1 MHSFD
6 VDASNFE
13 QIVIKGSHKQ
23 PVLVDIWAPWCGPC
37 KTLKPLLEKLAEEYE
52 GKFVL
57 AKLNSEENQ
66 AIAQQLGV
74 RSIPTVK
81 AIYQGKLVNEFTGAL
96 PESALREFLAKVIP
110 SPAQELHLLALASAR
125 QGDSDGALALLDE
138 AMQLDSADEQI
149 KITKAGILLDLDKRN
164 EAKELLDTLS
174 PATKL
179 TDRVK
184 EMLTRID
191 IHEKTADLPDAATL
205 QQHIDTDPGNLQAR
219 LDLANVHVA
228 RQEYEAALAQ
238 LFEIIKRDRNFQD
251 DIGRRTML
259 DIFTLLGS
267 GDELVR
273 SARRQLASLLN

>member
-74 RSIPTVK
+74 RGIPTVK
-81 AIYQGKLVNEFTGAL
+81 AVYQGKLVNEFTGAL
-96 PESALREFLAKVIP
+96 PESELREFLAKVIP
-110 SPAQELHLLALASAR
+110 SPAQELHLQALALAQ
-125 QGDSDGALALLDE
+125 QGDTDGALTLLDE
-138 AMQLDSADEQI
+138 ALQMDSDNEELVI
-149 KITKAGILLDLDKRN
+149 SKAGLLITLDKLN
-164 EAKELLDTLS
+164 EARELLDTLS
-174 PATKL
+174 PAAKL

-191 IHEKTADLPDAATL
+191 VSEKTAGLADDATL
-205 QQHIDTDPGNLQAR
+205 LQTIAAEPGNLQAR
-219 LDLANVHVA
+219 LDLANVYIA
-228 RQEYEAALAQ
+228 QQQYQPAIDQ
-238 LFEIIKRDRNFQD
+238 LFEIIKQDRGFQD

-259 DIFTLLGS
+259 DIFTLLGNN
-267 GDELVR
+267 DELVR
-273 SARRQLASLLN
+273 TARRQLSSLLN